1 MRSVDTLFFRMRHV
15 AKSLALAV
23 SMSFVL
29 ACATIGPPQPPSLD
43 LPQPPSDLRASRKGD
58 RVTLTWTVPT
68 ITTDRATVRS
78 LGPTMVCRGLAELNA
93 CNTPVSEVAAP
104 AGQSTNSSGGKAQ
117 VSYADSLPPG
127 MESDDPTAFAT
138 YAVQVLN
145 REHRSAGLSNQV
157 RVSLVRT
164 LAPPRDFRAQT
175 TKQGV
180 VLSWTGEPVSVP
192 PTNLEYVYRVYRRAE
207 GSTEQALVGEVRAAL
222 GPDFSMTD
230 ANIEW
235 EKTYAYRA
243 EAVTKI
249 QRPDKPR
256 QEIEGEDTPEL
267 SLLAHDVFPPTV
279 PGELQAVFSGPGQ
292 KPFIDLVWA
301 PVMDADLAG
310 YNVYRREE
318 GTTPVKVNAE
328 LVKTPA
334 FRDEHVTGG
343 KKYLYSVTAVD
354 VRGNESATSEE
365 ASESVP

>member
-1 MRSVDTLFFRMRHV
+1 MRHV
-15 AKSLALAV
+15 AKLLALAV

-58 RVTLTWTVPT
+58 RVSMTWTIPT

-78 LGPTMVCRGLAELNA
+78 LGPTIVCRGLAELSA
-93 CNTPVSEVAAP
+93 CSTPVGEAAP
-104 AGQSTNSSGGKAQ
+104 PGQSPSSSGPKAQ
-117 VSYADSLPPG
+117 ALYADSLPPG
-127 MESDDPTAFAT
+127 METDDPSAFAT

-145 REHRSAGLSNQV
+145 REHRGAGLSNQV
-157 RVSLVRT
+157 RISLVRT
-164 LAPPRDFRAQT
+164 LPPPRGFRAQIA
-175 TKQGV
+175 KQGV
-180 VLSWTGEPVSVP
+180 VLSWTGEIVSVA
-192 PTNLEYVYRVYRRAE
+192 PTKLDYVYRVYRRA
-207 GSTEQALVGEVRAAL
+207 GGNNEQALVGEVRAGL

-235 EKTYAYRA
+235 EKTYTYRA
-243 EAVTKI
+243 EAVTQI
-249 QRPDKPR
+249 QLPDKPR
-256 QEIEGEDTPEL
+256 LEVEGDDTPEV
-267 SLLAHDVFPPTV
+267 SLFAHDVFPPTV

-318 GTTPVKVNAE
+318 GTTPVKLNTE

-334 FRDEHVTGG
+334 FRDDHVTVG

-354 VRGNESATSEE
+354 IRDNESARSEE